1 MQNQGAK
8 IVMVTGATSGIGKA
22 TAQLFAKKGYNLIIT
37 GRRTELLENLK
48 EKIKRKYAVRVKTL
62 EFDVRKLD
70 EVRSAF
76 QSLDENWGDIDI
88 LVNNAGLAKGFDF
101 IDEGNT
107 EDWDVMID
115 TNLKGLLYVTK
126 MVTPRMKKLGKGH
139 IINICST
146 AAYETYPKGNVYCA
160 TKAAVKAL
168 TRAMRLDLYQ
178 HNVRVSQVSPG
189 HTEDTE
195 FALVRFDGDEN
206 KAKIYEDFTPLRAK
220 DVADAVFYVATRP
233 KHVNIQELVLMG
245 SQQASSNFI
254 HRGGRLTD

>member
-70 EVRSAF
+70 EVQNAF
-76 QSLDENWGDIDI
+76 KSLDEYWRDIDI
-88 LVNNAGLAKGFDF
+88 LVNNAGLAKGFDY
-101 IDEGNT
+101 IDEGKT

-126 MVTPRMKKLGKGH
+126 MVAPRMKKLCKGH

-233 KHVNIQELVLMG
+233 RHVNIQEMVLMG

-254 HRGGRLTD
+254 HRSGRLT

>member
-70 EVRSAF
+70 EVQKAF
-76 QSLDENWGDIDI
+76 QSLDEYWSDIDI
-88 LVNNAGLAKGFDF
+88 LVNNAGLAKGFDY
-101 IDEGNT
+101 IDEGQT

-115 TNLKGLLYVTK
+115 TNLKGLLYVTR
-126 MVTPRMKKLGKGH
+126 MVAPRMKKLGKGH

-178 HNVRVSQVSPG
+178 HNVRVSQISPG

-233 KHVNIQELVLMG
+233 KHVNIQEVVLMG
-245 SQQASSNFI
+245 AQQASSNFI
-254 HRGGRLTD
+254 HRSGRLTD

>member
-70 EVRSAF
+70 EVQNAF
-76 QSLDENWGDIDI
+76 KSLDEYWRDIDI
-88 LVNNAGLAKGFDF
+88 LVNNAGLAKGFDY
-101 IDEGNT
+101 IDEGKT

-126 MVTPRMKKLGKGH
+126 MVAPRMKKLGKGH

-233 KHVNIQELVLMG
+233 RHVNIQEMVLMG

-254 HRGGRLTD
+254 HRSGRLT